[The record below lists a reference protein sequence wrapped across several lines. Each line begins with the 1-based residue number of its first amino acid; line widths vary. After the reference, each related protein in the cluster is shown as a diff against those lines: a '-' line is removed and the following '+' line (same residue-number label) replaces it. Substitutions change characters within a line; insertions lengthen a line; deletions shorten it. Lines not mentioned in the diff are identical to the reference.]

1 MISAVA
7 AVVALVL
14 TLVGLFIA
22 WKSWKSMRD
31 EARRAETARDEAM
44 TAREEA
50 ERTAARLAIVSLV
63 RRLDQH
69 NILTIEETDLHNFYG
84 SPGLMFRS
92 AESIRDELLNVGHV
106 LRKAQSELDEGYEDD
121 IASLE
126 VMGESCTKFLAVLAA
141 LNLRPEL
148 ALGGDEFYNEVKVP
162 HAEFRHV
169 FMTEIDGLAKR
180 NGIQRRDSD

>member
-1 MISAVA
+1 VDWGMISAVA

-31 EARRAETARDEAM
+31 EARRAETAR
-44 TAREEA
+44 EEA

-69 NILTIEETDLHNFYG
+69 NILTVEESDLHGFYG
-84 SPGLMFRS
+84 SPGLMVKS
-92 AESIRDELLNVGHV
+92 AVSIRDELLKVGHA

-141 LNLRPEL
+141 LNRRPEL
-148 ALGGDEFYNEVKVP
+148 ASGGDEFYSEVKVP

-169 FMTEIDGLAKR
+169 FETEIDCLAKR
-180 NGIQRRDSD
+180 NGIQRRNSD